1 MARTS
6 LLGQTAGKVPG
17 LKRIP
22 IAKLLVIGELALL
35 ARTHVERLNPEE
47 RRRFLALMGRARG
60 RRRNMSD
67 RERSEFAAL
76 TAKLEPRLF
85 AGLVADRFSPVPLPR
100 RVVEGKKPSAGK
112 SRPRACV
119 DSGERRVLFAAPGCG
134 F

>member
-100 RVVEGKKPSAGK
+100 RVVEGKKPDAGK
-112 SRPRACV
+112 
-119 DSGERRVLFAAPGCG
+119 RRRRQP
-134 F
+134 